1 MEYLACTTL
10 STGTQTT
17 YIANY
22 EIEGSMKM
30 WNSSSP
36 VANPGLAS
44 PSES

>member
-22 EIEGSMKM
+22 VRNRRINENVDPHK
-30 WNSSSP
+30 
-36 VANPGLAS
+36 L
-44 PSES
+44 